1 MVYGQGGTK
10 ITLYHSFSA
19 GGYSYSALSLKLKY
33 SATAGTNDT
42 YIVEYSTSGA
52 TNCSD
57 YGSRLWTTLVPS
69 TGAAASLVAATA
81 SLSTWQNLTQLCVK
95 AYSTKVWSP
104 DNQNFD
110 IYDIWTEGTY
120 TIDTTPPTANV
131 VYDIT
136 WRTNQDVIATL
147 TWYSEPITIANNGGS
162 NTYVFTSNDSFTFE
176 FKDAADNTWSTGA
189 TVTWI
194 DKTDP
199 VVTLSWPSTMTI
211 YINNVYPEYGAS
223 RTDNVDGAGFLTDPT
238 AWSVNTSTLGIYIL
252 TYGKT
257 DAVGNYWFTQRSVE
271 ITGSTPVVSLNGLE
285 PYDIEYPDSY
295 TEYGATW
302 TDVTD
307 GSGEVANIDASDVDT
322 DTLDSYT
329 VIYTY
334 INSAGLTWTAVR
346 HVTVQ
351 DTTAPVVI
359 INGLEIVYVE
369 YGSDYAENG
378 VQRGDAYEG
387 AGDINTITTT
397 SGTVNTGTLWTYT
410 IEYIKVDSSWNTWSD
425 TRTVIVQD
433 TIAPTVTLSASN
445 NNPTN
450 TGIHMTAQFSE
461 TITGFTIGDIDI
473 GNWSKTKFV
482 AVNGSTYTFDVIPV
496 SQ

>member
-131 VYDIT
+131 VYDINT
-136 WRTNQDVIATL
+136 PTSGNVTATL
-147 TWYSEPITIANNGGS
+147 TGESEPITITNNGGS

-223 RTDNVDGAGFLTDPT
+223 RTD
-238 AWSVNTSTLGIYIL
+238 
-252 TYGKT
+252 
-257 DAVGNYWFTQRSVE
+257 
-271 ITGSTPVVSLNGLE
+271 
-285 PYDIEYPDSY
+285 
-295 TEYGATW
+295 
-302 TDVTD
+302 VTD

-351 DTTAPVVI
+351 DTTAPVVT